1 MSITLIHTADW
12 QLGKQ
17 FANVPGDAGAALR
30 DQRIETVRAVA
41 RVARERRADAVVV
54 CGDVFETNAVADRT
68 LRQALDAL
76 ESFEG
81 EWVFIPGNHDPALA
95 DSVWSRAGHV
105 YAGRNGKPGNVHF
118 LVEPERPLLLEGGAL
133 AILPAV
139 LERRHEADD
148 PTAWFDR
155 AQTPAGAVRVGL
167 AHGSVKECLPDASEA
182 SNPIAA
188 GRAGTAGLD
197 YLALGDWHGTREID
211 ERTWYAGTPEADRFG
226 SSDPGNVLCVGIER
240 PGALPSIERIPVG
253 RYVWREVGWDVHGA
267 SDVDALERH
276 LESLCP
282 DPARHLVWLKLAG
295 VVDFALHEKLRD
307 RLAAWDARLRHLRR
321 EDEALVAR
329 PSNDD
334 LDGIDRAGFVRDA
347 VEALRARADDPN
359 DPEREVARAALL
371 RLYHEHVRMGRASC

>member
-1 MSITLIHTADW
+1 MGITLIHTADW

-54 CGDVFETNAVADRT
+54 SGDVFETNAVADRT

-81 EWVFIPGNHDPALA
+81 DWVFIPGNHDPALA

-118 LVEPERPLLLEGGAL
+118 LVEPERPLLLEGVAL

-167 AHGSVKECLPDASEA
+167 AHGSVKERLPDASEA

-197 YLALGDWHGTREID
+197 YLALGDWHGTLRID

-240 PGALPSIERIPVG
+240 PGALPSIESIPVG
-253 RYVWREVGWDVHGA
+253 RYVWRQIEWDIHGA
-267 SDVDALERH
+267 PDVDALERR

-282 DPARHLVWLKLAG
+282 DPVRHLVWLKLAG

-307 RLAAWDARLRHLRR
+307 RLAAWDARLRHLRC
-321 EDEALVAR
+321 EEEALVAR
-329 PSNDD
+329 PSEDD
-334 LDGIDRAGFVRDA
+334 LDGIDRAGFVRAA
-347 VEALRARADDPN
+347 VEALRARADDPH

-371 RLYHEHVRMGRASC
+371 RLYHEHVRMERASC

>member
-118 LVEPERPLLLEGGAL
+118 LVEPERPLLLKGGAL

-197 YLALGDWHGTREID
+197 YLALGDWHGTRGID
-211 ERTWYAGTPEADRFG
+211 ERTWYAGTPETDRFG

-240 PGALPSIERIPVG
+240 PGAPPSIERIPVG

-307 RLAAWDARLRHLRR
+307 RLAAWDARLRHLRC

-329 PSNDD
+329 PSDDD
-334 LDGIDRAGFVRDA
+334 LDGIDRAGFVRAA

-371 RLYHEHVRMGRASC
+371 RLYHEHVRMERASC

>member
-1 MSITLIHTADW
+1 MGITLIHTADW

-54 CGDVFETNAVADRT
+54 SGDVFETNAVADRT

-76 ESFEG
+76 ESFAG

-105 YAGRNGKPGNVHF
+105 YAGRNGRPGNIHF
-118 LVEPERPLLLEGGAL
+118 LVEPERPLLLKGGAL

-148 PTAWFDR
+148 PTAWFDH

-167 AHGSVKECLPDASEA
+167 AHGSVKERLPDASEA

-197 YLALGDWHGTREID
+197 YLALGDWHGTLRID

-240 PGALPSIERIPVG
+240 PGALPSIESIPVG
-253 RYVWREVGWDVHGA
+253 RYVWRQVEWDIHGA
-267 SDVDALERH
+267 PDVDALERH

-282 DPARHLVWLKLAG
+282 DPVRHLVWLKLAG

-307 RLAAWDARLRHLRR
+307 RLAAWDARLRHLRY

-329 PSNDD
+329 PSDDD
-334 LDGIDRAGFVRDA
+334 LDGIDRAGFVRAA
-347 VEALRARADDPN
+347 VEALRARADDPH

-371 RLYHEHVRMGRASC
+371 RLYHEHVRMERASC